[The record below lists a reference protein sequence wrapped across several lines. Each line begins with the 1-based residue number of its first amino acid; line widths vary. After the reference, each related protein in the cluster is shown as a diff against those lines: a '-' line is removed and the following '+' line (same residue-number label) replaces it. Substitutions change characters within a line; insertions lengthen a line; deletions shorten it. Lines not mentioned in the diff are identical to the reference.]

1 MIAVDTSAL
10 LTILLAEPEM
20 PAFRDILAEAPRK
33 VVSSVSLL
41 EAAIVMLSRR
51 GDAGKAA
58 LDELVEDAELEV
70 IPFDVAQHIL
80 AVRAFET
87 YGKGRHPARLN
98 ICDCIAYALA
108 KGMNAP
114 LLFKGND
121 FAATDLIAAHS

>member
-10 LTILLAEPEM
+10 LAILLAEPEM
-20 PAFRDILAEAPRK
+20 AAFRDILAEAPRK
-33 VVSSVSLL
+33 VVSSVSLPD
-41 EAAIVMLSRR
+41 AAIVMLSRR

-70 IPFDVAQHIL
+70 IPFDVAQYDL
-80 AVRAFET
+80 AVRAFEA
-87 YGKGRHPARLN
+87 YGKGLHSARLN

-121 FAATDLIAAHS
+121 FSATDVIATYP